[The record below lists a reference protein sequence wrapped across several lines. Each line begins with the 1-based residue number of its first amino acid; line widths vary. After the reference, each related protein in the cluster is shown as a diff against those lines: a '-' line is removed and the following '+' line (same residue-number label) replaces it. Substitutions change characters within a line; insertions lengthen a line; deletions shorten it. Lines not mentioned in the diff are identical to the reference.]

1 MQALH
6 VHQVAAHAAAD
17 TDKKRVALPSLQ
29 LYSDLPREWPMARLC
44 ISNKQVN
51 RLVRTFLWRR
61 VAESSLRSTYFGDI
75 PEEVNPAYIGDLHRI
90 SEAFAAPLANLFA
103 FAKQGH
109 QPCSFIPQKQL
120 ALYANPLFWQYGLF
134 VFVSRHCS
142 YNNQQRRQNASAAK
156 AALSKQ
162 EESGEKDVD
171 ALTFMQTVIMS
182 FVRGME
188 YGDQTL
194 PINDLFVYLPVQILP
209 ALVTAMEQQGFTQ
222 AEVKGDW
229 GYRPRKQGA
238 EDNPLLVVGVYNK
251 EIAYDHYPRMP
262 DTSWAAR
269 AYTCGAIDPSL
280 GQAMSFPSL
289 LQLKLRIEVPLW
301 RDVAE
306 AKHPPADPPSAES
319 DTDSD
324 ATGSKER
331 SPRYA
336 QPVPV
341 GAADPPEAEAEEA
354 TEEED
359 IVAEPTYTFAQ
370 GYGRFVIR
378 YTRLATALGNFEQG
392 NIQTESAVV
401 AHWVTSGLEVAMSRV
416 GWNLLSPR
424 HALTKLPG
432 DILKNY
438 YYNGYPHCSAR
449 IINMVILH
457 IRKTSG
463 TGSANGCLET
473 HVSEETR
480 TPQAGAQRPTGGQ
493 PRRLRYSQ

>member
-1 MQALH
+1 MRGGH
-6 VHQVAAHAAAD
+6 
-17 TDKKRVALPSLQ
+17 S
-29 LYSDLPREWPMARLC
+29 
-44 ISNKQVN
+44 
-51 RLVRTFLWRR
+51 
-61 VAESSLRSTYFGDI
+61 
-75 PEEVNPAYIGDLHRI
+75 
-90 SEAFAAPLANLFA
+90 LFA

-109 QPCSFIPQKQL
+109 QLCSFIPQKQL

-134 VFVSRHCS
+134 AFVSRCCS

-209 ALVTAMEQQGFTQ
+209 ALVAAMEQQGFTQ
-222 AEVKGDW
+222 AEVKGGW

-301 RDVAE
+301 RNVAE

-370 GYGRFVIR
+370 GYGRFVIL

-401 AHWVTSGLEVAMSRV
+401 AHWLTSGLEVAMSRI

-432 DILKNY
+432 DILKIF
-438 YYNGYPHCSAR
+438 YYNGYPQCKEDDRPYHQYGHIAYTEDQWNRLCEWLSGDPTFRRKLERHKQALKDQLGVSRDDSDARNKARRTAPPPGGSSSSSA
-449 IINMVILH
+449 
-457 IRKTSG
+457 
-463 TGSANGCLET
+463 A
-473 HVSEETR
+473 
-480 TPQAGAQRPTGGQ
+480 RPPNRSKPPPPPPPHWWWQ
-493 PRRLRYSQ
+493 